1 MPSVERKY
9 EFASGLWQVSL
20 KTCPLYIFGG
30 LKLKINNFDEEYLD
44 KLEEKEINQTLKYK
58 KRDKKIKESF
68 ALYDLLSVKQRKQ
81 ILEYTNNGR

>member
-1 MPSVERKY
+1 M
-9 EFASGLWQVSL
+9 
-20 KTCPLYIFGG
+20 
-30 LKLKINNFDEEYLD
+30 KINNFDEEYLD